1 MKKLIFFILFSSLIT
16 SLASARST
24 GCKEGNCDNGYGSG
38 FTQIKQLTK
47 VNGLQQKNM
56 AKEPKHGRMDIFTK
70 VNLKKVN
77 GAV

>member
-1 MKKLIFFILFSSLIT
+1 MT
-16 SLASARST
+16 MVMV
-24 GCKEGNCDNGYGSG
+24 SG